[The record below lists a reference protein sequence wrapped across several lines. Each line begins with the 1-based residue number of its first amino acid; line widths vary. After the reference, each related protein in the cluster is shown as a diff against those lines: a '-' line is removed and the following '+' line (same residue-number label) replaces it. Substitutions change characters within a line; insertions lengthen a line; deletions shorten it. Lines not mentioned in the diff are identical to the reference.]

1 MNWGYRIAIFFL
13 AFITFMLFMLY
24 QCFQQNFDLVAED
37 YYAQEVAFQKQ
48 INQQNNVS
56 KLAQK
61 PSWNIAEKHFELSFP
76 NTFTE
81 GTIYFFRP
89 SDKALDF
96 GEPLNID
103 TNGEQQIELNKFKR
117 GIYKVKLNWSDQQES
132 YYIEEQ
138 IFIP

>member
-24 QCFQQNFDLVAED
+24 QCSQQNFDLVAED

-48 INQQNNVS
+48 INRQNNVS

-61 PSWNIAEKHFELSFP
+61 PSWSISENNFELSFP
-76 NTFTE
+76 TPFTE
-81 GTIYFFRP
+81 GSIYFFRP
-89 SDKALDF
+89 SDKTLDF
-96 GEPLNID
+96 GETLNVD
-103 TNGEQQIELNKFKR
+103 KNKQQQIALNKFKR
-117 GIYKVKLNWSDQQES
+117 GVYKIKLNWSDQKES